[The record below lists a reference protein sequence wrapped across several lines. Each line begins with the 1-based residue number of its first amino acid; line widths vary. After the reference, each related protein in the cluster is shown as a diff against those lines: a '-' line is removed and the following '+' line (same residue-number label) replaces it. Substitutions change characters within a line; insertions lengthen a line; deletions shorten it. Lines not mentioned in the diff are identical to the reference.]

1 MYYRIVGMSHT
12 PSDKSAPTAYCTPE
26 GARSRAVSG
35 DHTDLSAPGAGPGS
49 SRSSVTSTTKDSLR
63 VSRIPP
69 RRIALCGGGMLGI
82 SHTGFIK
89 ALHEEGLLCHVR
101 EVIGISAGCI
111 CAIGMVIGYTVKEM
125 EEIAMYFNFEAM
137 RNISPEN
144 FLNFPFTF
152 GLDDGERLESFIVS
166 LLHQKGFPPD
176 ITFEELHKKCPI
188 HFRCFAT
195 ETQTS
200 RIREFSTKATPKTM
214 IRFAIR
220 ASMALPFVF
229 TPVKEPGGALLID
242 GGILN
247 NLPLVFMTPAE
258 VSETWCVFFTDA
270 SSTESQAVSSL
281 SDMFQ
286 LVYNSLVLMKTSP
299 FLKTF
304 QDRIIRVPVD
314 LKKCLN
320 YDMCSE
326 EKKALVD
333 LTYQYTRKFLFTQTR
348 KPPRRF
354 SAS

>member
-1 MYYRIVGMSHT
+1 MSNI
-12 PSDKSAPTAYCTPE
+12 PFDKSAPTAYCTPE

-35 DHTDLSAPGAGPGS
+35 DHTDPSAPDAGPVS

-69 RRIALCGGGMLGI
+69 RRIALCGGGMHGI

-89 ALHEEGLLCHVR
+89 AMHEEGLLGHIR

-111 CAIGMVIGYTVKEM
+111 CAISMVIGYTVKEM
-125 EEIAMYFNFEAM
+125 EEISMYFNFEAT

-144 FLNFPFTF
+144 FLNFPITF

-176 ITFEELHKKCPI
+176 TTFEELHKKCPI

-195 ETQTS
+195 EAQTS
-200 RIREFSTKATPKTM
+200 RLREFSTKATPKTM

-258 VSETWCVFFTDA
+258 VAETWCVFFTDV
-270 SSTESQAVSSL
+270 STESQPVSSL
-281 SDMFQ
+281 SDMFRI
-286 LVYNSLVLMKTSP
+286 VFNSLIVMKTNP
-299 FLKTF
+299 YLKRF
-304 QDRIIRVPVD
+304 QDRIIRIPVN
-314 LKKCLN
+314 LQKCLSF
-320 YDMCSE
+320 DMSPE
-326 EKKALVD
+326 DKKALID
-333 LTYQYTRKFLFTQTR
+333 ITYQETRKFLFTQTR
-348 KPPRRF
+348 KPLRRF

>member
-1 MYYRIVGMSHT
+1 MSHT
-12 PSDKSAPTAYCTPE
+12 PSDKSAPTAYCKPE

-35 DHTDLSAPGAGPGS
+35 DHTDLSARGAGPVS
-49 SRSSVTSTTKDSLR
+49 SPASATSTKGTLR

-69 RRIALCGGGMLGI
+69 RRIALCGGGILGI

-89 ALHEEGLLCHVR
+89 ALDEEGLLGHVR
-101 EVIGISAGCI
+101 EVIGISAGCV
-111 CAIGMVIGYTVKEM
+111 CAISMVIGYTVKEM

-144 FLNFPFTF
+144 FFNFPFSF
-152 GLDDGERLESFIVS
+152 GLDDGERLESFVVS
-166 LLHQKGFPPD
+166 LLHQKGIPPD

-195 ETQTS
+195 EAQTS
-200 RIREFSTKATPKTM
+200 RLREFSTKATPKTM

-258 VSETWCVFFTDA
+258 VAETWCVFFTD
-270 SSTESQAVSSL
+270 SSNESHPVSSL
-281 SDMFQ
+281 SDMFR
-286 LVYNSLVLMKTSP
+286 LVFNTLVVMKTNP

-320 YDMCSE
+320 FDMCPQD
-326 EKKALVD
+326 KKALID
-333 LTYQYTRKFLFTQTR
+333 NTYEHTRKFLFTQTR

>member
-1 MYYRIVGMSHT
+1 MSHT

-35 DHTDLSAPGAGPGS
+35 DHTDLSAPSAGPGS

-89 ALHEEGLLCHVR
+89 ALRQEGLLGHVR
-101 EVIGISAGCI
+101 EVIGISSGCI
-111 CAIGMVIGYTVKEM
+111 SAIGMVIGYTVKEL

-195 ETQTS
+195 EAQTS
-200 RIREFSTKATPKTM
+200 RLREFSTKATPKTM
-214 IRFAIR
+214 IRFAMR
-220 ASMALPFVF
+220 ASMALPFIF

-242 GGILN
+242 GAILN
-247 NLPLVFMTPAE
+247 NLPLAFMTPAE
-258 VSETWCVFFTDA
+258 VAETWCVFFTDI
-270 SSTESQAVSSL
+270 STELQPVSSL
-281 SDMFQ
+281 SDMIR
-286 LVYNSLVLMKTSP
+286 LVLNSMAVMKTNP
-299 FLKTF
+299 YLKTF
-304 QDRIIRVPVD
+304 QDRIICVPVN
-314 LKKCLN
+314 LQKSLSF
-320 YDMCSE
+320 DMSPE
-326 EKKALVD
+326 EKKALID
-333 LTYQYTRKFLFTQTR
+333 ITYKETRKFLFTQTR